1 MPTRSERGYWVRC
14 PVKTTKR
21 LCCIT
26 TPTSLRA
33 SLESRLRAAS
43 NQAARI
49 VVLWKCLGHFLCERF
64 VESFEDAILV
74 HQFVRFA
81 ELAVREAQAVV
92 SLRHCRAQG
101 RGFLER
107 VGGFFVAARA
117 EAGDAETVLRLG
129 LVGVEFD

>member
-1 MPTRSERGYWVRC
+1 MPTRSERGYWLRC

-33 SLESRLRAAS
+33 SLESRLRTAS

-49 VVLWKCLGHFLCERF
+49 VVLRKCLGHFLCECLI
-64 VESFEDAILV
+64 ESFEDAVLV
-74 HQFVRFA
+74 HQFVGFA
-81 ELAVREAQAVV
+81 ELAVCEAQAVV
-92 SLRHCRAQG
+92 GLRHRGAQG

-107 VGGFFVAARA
+107 IGGFF
-117 EAGDAETVLRLG
+117 
-129 LVGVEFD
+129 